1 MEKISID
8 LEASEIERLYGYDAY
23 KRARARRLYCI
34 LHPDAPRYV
43 YAVPA
48 NLANESINEML
59 AQMDEATKLL
69 KE

>member
-43 YAVPA
+43 YVVPA

>member
-1 MEKISID
+1 MKKISID

-48 NLANESINEML
+48 NLVNESINEML